1 MEFIMIKLISRVA
14 MEFIVHSPKTKRPKS
29 KCEQNQ
35 TLNSPFW
42 SLLASG
48 TGR

>member
-14 MEFIVHSPKTKRPKS
+14 MEFIVHNPKTKRPKS
-29 KCEQNQ
+29 KCEQ
-35 TLNSPFW
+35 NSPFW